1 MLKSGFTKLN
11 LRHRYM
17 SEEIVDNQTEE
28 TVVETP
34 TEKTFTQEEIDKIV
48 ADRVA
53 REQRKFDKK
62 LSGIDLDEAR
72 QLLTQKEQV
81 EQDKMKERGEFE
93 TILKQTVEKKDS
105 EINAYKTKLQQ
116 TLVDGAILGAAS
128 NNNAVSPEQVSSLLK
143 AQTRLGEDGTV
154 EVLDNNG
161 TPRYND
167 SGDLL
172 SVNEMVSEFLTA
184 NPHFVRASKGGTGSQ
199 GNAGGSTL
207 KPQSTVND
215 MVDNWNEGGRE
226 AYRALM
232 KAKK

>member
-1 MLKSGFTKLN
+1 
-11 LRHRYM
+11 M

-34 TEKTFTQEEIDKIV
+34 AEKTFTQEEIDKIV

-172 SVNEMVSEFLTA
+172 SVNEMVGEFLTA